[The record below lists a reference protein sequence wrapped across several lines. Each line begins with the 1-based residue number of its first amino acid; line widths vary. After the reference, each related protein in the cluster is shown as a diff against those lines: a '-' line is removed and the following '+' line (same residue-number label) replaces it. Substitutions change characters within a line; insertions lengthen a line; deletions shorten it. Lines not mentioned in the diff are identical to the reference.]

1 MVPFTPSRHR
11 AALVLAASTAITLV
25 ASLPSSPGLA
35 ATEALPSVRSVE
47 RVDLQRYAGF
57 WYEIAKVPNPFQRQ
71 CARDT
76 LARYTLLGQG
86 RVAVL
91 NQCIRRSGR
100 VEQAA
105 GVARVVDRTSQ
116 ARLKVSLV
124 SVLGW
129 RPFWGD
135 YWIIGLDADYRW
147 AIVGAPNRR
156 YGWILART
164 RSLDA
169 IALEQIGSVLE
180 ANGYRRSAFVTTPQ
194 TP

>member
-11 AALVLAASTAITLV
+11 AALVVAASTAITL
-25 ASLPSSPGLA
+25 AAPLPSSPGLA
-35 ATEALPSVRSVE
+35 ATEAPPSVRSVE

-76 LARYTLLGQG
+76 LARYTLLDQG

-124 SVLGW
+124 SFLGW

-169 IALEQIGSVLE
+169 TTLEQIGSVLE
-180 ANGYRRSAFVTTPQ
+180 ANGYSRSAFVTTPQ